1 MDERVN
7 ILLVD
12 DQPANLLALES
23 ILVETGENLV
33 KAHSGSSALREL
45 LHTDFAVVLLDVQ
58 MPDLDG
64 FETANLIRQR
74 DRSRDTP
81 IIFLT
86 ALSRSETNVFRGYE
100 LGAVDYIFKP
110 FHPEI
115 LRSKVNVFVELF
127 RKREAFKKQAQ
138 ELARVVRQNELILK
152 AAAEGVCG
160 VNLDASATFVNPA
173 AGRMLG
179 RDPNEMIGADIHS
192 LVHPVYPGVITC
204 EVDKCRLRAVIHGEQ
219 AYEAIDDV
227 FFRADGTSFP
237 VEFSASPMR
246 DASGELLGSV
256 ITFRDVTER
265 RAAAQAAEA
274 ERRYREAEAQ
284 NRAKDNFLANLS
296 HELRTPMTSILGWV
310 QFLRS
315 GHVEPDEME
324 EALRT
329 IESSARLQARLIDDM
344 LDVSRIILGKFQVDL
359 KPARIADIID
369 AALTTARPLA
379 AQNGVHL
386 TWTIDDRDAIVDA
399 DASRIQQVIQ
409 NLLANAIKFTPSG
422 KEVDLR
428 LDRIDGLLRI
438 RVEDEGEGIDP
449 AFLPFVFD
457 RLQQAEGSNKRSGLG
472 LGLAIA
478 RHIIEL
484 HHGEITAASEGHG
497 HGASFTVTL
506 PIQQQGQLDSGGTKR
521 TQELP
526 ESARAGRNKSAAPLN
541 A

>member
-1 MDERVN
+1 MSDRVN

-12 DQPANLLALES
+12 DQPNNLLALES
-23 ILVETGENLV
+23 ILAEMGENLV
-33 KAHSGSSALREL
+33 TAQSGSQALRHL
-45 LHTDFAVVLLDVQ
+45 LHMDFAVVLLDVQ

-74 DRSRDTP
+74 DRSHDTP

-86 ALSRSETNVFRGYE
+86 ALSRSESHVFRGYE

-110 FHPEI
+110 FHPDI

-127 RKREAFKKQAQ
+127 RKREAFKQQAF
-138 ELARVVRQNELILK
+138 ELARLSRQNELILK
-152 AAAEGVCG
+152 AAAEGVFG
-160 VNLDASATFVNPA
+160 VGIEGATTFVNPA
-173 AGRMLG
+173 ASRMIG
-179 RDPNEMIGADIHS
+179 RDPREIIGKDIHT
-192 LVHPVYPGVITC
+192 LVHPVFPGVRTC
-204 EVDKCRLRAVIHGEQ
+204 AIEQCRLYAVVHGEP
-219 AYEAIDDV
+219 AYEEVEDT

-246 DASGELLGSV
+246 EMGGELLGSV

-265 RAAAQAAEA
+265 RAAANAAEA

-284 NRAKDNFLANLS
+284 NRAKDNFLATLS

-315 GHVEPDEME
+315 GDFDQSELE
-324 EALRT
+324 EALQT

-359 KPARIADIID
+359 RPTRLSDIIE
-369 AALTTARPLA
+369 AALTTARPMA
-379 AQNGVHL
+379 AENEVHL
-386 TWTIDDRDAIVDA
+386 TWEIESRDTLVDA

-409 NLLANAIKFTPSG
+409 NLLSNAIKFTPAG
-422 KEVDLR
+422 KNVSLR
-428 LDRIDGLLRI
+428 LE
-438 RVEDEGEGIDP
+438 RVNGSMRVVVADEGEGIEES
-449 AFLPFVFD
+449 FLPYVFD
-457 RLQQAEGSNKRSGLG
+457 RLRQAEGSNKRSGLG

-478 RHIIEL
+478 RHIVEL
-484 HHGEITAASEGHG
+484 HHGEIMAASDGPG
-497 HGASFTVTL
+497 RGARFTMTL
-506 PIQQQGQLDSGGTKR
+506 PVRSEDAHPHSRVEQN
-521 TQELP
+521 P
-526 ESARAGRNKSAAPLN
+526 NVAPLH

>member
-1 MDERVN
+1 MVDQVN

-23 ILVETGENLV
+23 ILAEMGENLV
-33 KAHSGSSALREL
+33 TAQSGSAALREL

-64 FETANLIRQR
+64 FETANLIRSR

-110 FHPEI
+110 FHAEI

-127 RKREAFKKQAQ
+127 RKREEFKRQAQ
-138 ELARVVRQNELILK
+138 ELARVVKQNELILK
-152 AAAEGVCG
+152 AAAEGVFG
-160 VNLDASATFVNPA
+160 VGLDASTTFVNPA

-179 RDPNEMIGADIHS
+179 RDPSEIIGTDIHS
-192 LVHPVYPGVITC
+192 LVHPVFPGVITC
-204 EVDKCRLRAVIHGEQ
+204 EVAQCRLNAVVHGEP
-219 AYEAIDDV
+219 AYDQIEDV

-237 VEFSASPMR
+237 VEFCASPMR
-246 DASGELLGSV
+246 DGSGELLGSV

-315 GHVEPDEME
+315 GHVEEAELE

-359 KPARIADIID
+359 KPARIADIVD
-369 AALTTARPLA
+369 SALTTARPLA
-379 AQNGVHL
+379 AENGVHL
-386 TWTIDDRDAIVDA
+386 TWEIDDRESVVYA

-409 NLLANAIKFTPSG
+409 NLLANAIKFTPAG

-428 LDRIDGLLRI
+428 LERTDGTLRI
-438 RVEDEGEGIDP
+438 RVADEGEGIDP
-449 AFLPFVFD
+449 AFLPYVFD
-457 RLQQAEGSNKRSGLG
+457 RLRQGEGSNKRSGLG

-484 HHGEITAASEGHG
+484 HHGDISAESPGQG
-497 HGASFTVTL
+497 LGASFTVTL
-506 PIQQQGQLDSGGTKR
+506 PVHHEDQQQGQDPAPRSN
-521 TQELP
+521 
-526 ESARAGRNKSAAPLN
+526 RNIASLN